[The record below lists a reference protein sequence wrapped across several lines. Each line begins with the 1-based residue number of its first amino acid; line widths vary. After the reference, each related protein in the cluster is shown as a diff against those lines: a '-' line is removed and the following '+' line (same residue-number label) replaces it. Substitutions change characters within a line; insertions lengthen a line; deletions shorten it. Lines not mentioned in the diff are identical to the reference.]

1 MTKRA
6 VAVAAVGAVGAVAAP
21 KIQSQGSRRVPILLI
36 LKAKPAMSQMTMR
49 IRRIRQQR
57 ADAVVVAG
65 AVKLMLNHHQMIRP
79 TPLSKCVLHVR
90 ARKKMTRV
98 QCVAQRG

>member
-6 VAVAAVGAVGAVAAP
+6 VAVAVVGAVGAAAAP
-21 KIQSQGSRRVPILLI
+21 RNQSQAQMRVPILLI
-36 LKAKPAMSQMTMR
+36 PKVKPAMSQMTMR

-65 AVKLMLNHHQMIRP
+65 AVNLM
-79 TPLSKCVLHVR
+79 
-90 ARKKMTRV
+90 
-98 QCVAQRG
+98 